1 MKVAQ
6 AIQEILLIY
15 GINEIFGIAGREAAI
30 IHFDE
35 TKIKFLLTRH
45 ENTAGVMAGAVTK
58 YTDKPA
64 ACFVTVGPGTTHI
77 MTGIATATQDRRP
90 VLFIAAQIEKE
101 DIHYND
107 AHQCIDTVSITKPL
121 TKYSHEIMDVEEIY
135 EVMFNAVNKTLV
147 PPCGPS
153 FISIPID
160 ILNSE
165 IEFDEQKVIPLKQPD
180 LSELTDAESLS
191 EAKEIM
197 KQAQKPIIIIGDA
210 CGKSTKYV
218 DSVIAF
224 AENHNIPMLCTYATI
239 GAVPFDH
246 PLYYGV
252 INSYEKSIIKY
263 HSLQKIFDNVDVIL
277 LVGYDTVEHHPRT
290 WEHGIPKKC
299 VALSSYKL
307 DIQYRNTEKLID
319 VLGEIDKLVAEIDL
333 SMSTTCYNRDDIID
347 TIRNK
352 RENKRNETTEEGIL
366 IGKLIDT
373 LENNLQEFIFAS
385 DVGLHR
391 HLTSI
396 FYRVQNKEEYLT
408 SYGLSAFGT
417 GLALGL
423 GAKYA
428 NPEKN
433 VVVISG
439 DGGFLSSCCDLETA
453 KRLGIKLLVIIVNS
467 RSYALIKRYLMEG
480 GSELANPD
488 VVELNCVD
496 FAKLAESMNC
506 KGITVDSEAELIDA
520 IEVYKTGDETVVLDV
535 NIQYPKLYRSAAA
548 RFGQM
553 LKNI

>member
-6 AIQEILLIY
+6 AIQEILLTY

-90 VLFIAAQIEKE
+90 VLFIAAQIEKD

-121 TKYSHEIMDVEEIY
+121 TKYSHEIMEIEDIY
-135 EVMFNAVNKTLV
+135 EVMFQAVNQTKTA
-147 PPCGPS
+147 PYGPS
-153 FISIPID
+153 FLSVPID

-165 IEFDEQKVIPLKQPD
+165 IEFDLQKVIPLANQD
-180 LSELTDAESLS
+180 YRVLTEETALN
-191 EAKEIM
+191 EAKEAL
-197 KQAQKPIIIIGDA
+197 KQAKKPIIIIGDA
-210 CGKSTKYV
+210 CVKSEKYI
-218 DSVIAF
+218 DSMIAF
-224 AENHNIPMLCTYATI
+224 AEAHNIPMMCTYASI
-239 GAVPFDH
+239 GAVPYNH

-263 HSLQKIFDNVDVIL
+263 HSLDKIFEDVDVIIL
-277 LVGYDTVEHHPRT
+277 AGYDTVEHHPNT
-290 WEHGIPKKC
+290 WKHGISKKC
-299 VALSSYKL
+299 IAISSYKL
-307 DIQYRNTEKLID
+307 DIQYRNTDQLIE
-319 VLGEIDKLVAEIDL
+319 VLGEIDELTDALDTVITDVVYETDE
-333 SMSTTCYNRDDIID
+333 IID
-347 TIRNK
+347 TIRSK
-352 RENKRNETTEEGIL
+352 REKKKMETSEEGIL
-366 IGKLIDT
+366 IGNVIKV
-373 LENNLQEFIFAS
+373 LEESLKEFIFAS

-396 FYRVQNKEEYLT
+396 FYPAQKREDYLT

-428 NPEKN
+428 NPN
-433 VVVISG
+433 RDVVVISG

-453 KRLGIKLLVIIVNS
+453 KRLGLKLLVIIVNS

-480 GSELANPD
+480 GSDPANPD
-488 VVELNCVD
+488 VVELDTVD
-496 FAKLAESMNC
+496 FAKLADAMNC
-506 KGITVDSEAELIDA
+506 KGIRVKNEAELVEA
-520 IEVYKTGDETVVLDV
+520 IEQYKVGTDTVVLDV
-535 NIQYPKLYRSAAA
+535 NIQYPKLYRSAAS
-548 RFGQM
+548 RFGK
-553 LKNI
+553 LLSK